1 MTCVVDPE
9 RNEVKALRSL
19 AAWRGLRVI
28 EIGCGDGRLT
38 LRLAALGARVLAID
52 PDAKAIRAARRSLPE
67 RFAERVRYRVGRAGR
82 LFAPKETF
90 DLAVFAWAL

>member
-1 MTCVVDPE
+1 MAFVVDPE
-9 RNEVKALRSL
+9 RNEVKALRRI
-19 AAWRGLRVI
+19 AAWRGRRVI

-52 PDAKAIRAARRSLPE
+52 PDAEAIRAARRSLPS
-67 RFAERVRYRVGRAGR
+67 RFAERVRYRVGRAGLLGGR
-82 LFAPKETF
+82 KESF